1 MAERPKAD
9 RFAAYIEGRESLLAC
24 TIQLYEVYKAVRR
37 DLSEER
43 AVEAVATL
51 RRAALVDLD
60 ATLAI
65 EAADI
70 ALDTGLAMAD
80 AIIYATAKRHGA
92 KLVTGD
98 GDFAALPGT
107 IVIR

>member
-1 MAERPKAD
+1 VSA
-9 RFAAYIEGRESLLAC
+9 
-24 TIQLYEVYKAVRR
+24 IQLYEIYKVIRR

-43 AVEAVATL
+43 AIEALAAL
-51 RRAALVDLD
+51 RRATLVDLD

-80 AIIYATAKRHGA
+80 SIIYATAKRYDA
-92 KLVTGD
+92 TLVSSD
-98 GDFAALPGT
+98 SDIADLPNT
-107 IVIR
+107 VVIR